1 MDTLL
6 SWILQLHMNWEQ
18 DIWAFQNQ
26 NKIGRLMMYE
36 DPFDLDYVELM
47 QAIDDDSKK
56 FQQFAS

>member
-1 MDTLL
+1 
-6 SWILQLHMNWEQ
+6 
-18 DIWAFQNQ
+18 
-26 NKIGRLMMYE
+26 MMYE